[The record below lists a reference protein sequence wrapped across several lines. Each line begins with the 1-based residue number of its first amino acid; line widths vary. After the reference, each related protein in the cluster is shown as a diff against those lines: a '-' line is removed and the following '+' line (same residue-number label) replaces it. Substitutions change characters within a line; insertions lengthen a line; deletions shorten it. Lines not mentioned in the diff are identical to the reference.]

1 MEINLDIENSMK
13 HINSS
18 IRREFDVLEKQ
29 SMEMNMAILNLPVV
43 KNVIA
48 RYEATIDEK
57 NKLIETLIEE
67 KLNVLLEEKIEPL
80 RKIIS
85 QLRDCILSNEEHIQ
99 LQIDELSYVE
109 EEDEELLEEEEEL
122 EDEEVQEEE
131 ELEDDVEEVKEEEP
145 EEEELEDDVE
155 EVKEEELEDDVEEVK
170 EEELEDDVEEDEEV
184 FEIEIDDVTYFTN
197 NEENGILYEVD
208 ETGEPG
214 KQIGIIKEGE
224 AIFSQ

>member
-1 MEINLDIENSMK
+1 METNLDIENSMK

-67 KLNVLLEEKIEPL
+67 KLNELLEEKIEPL

-85 QLRDCILSNEEHIQ
+85 QLRDCILSSEEHIQ
-99 LQIDELSYVE
+99 LQIDELSYVSE
-109 EEDEELLEEEEEL
+109 EEPVEEDQDVG
-122 EDEEVQEEE
+122 EDEE
-131 ELEDDVEEVKEEEP
+131 ELEDDVEEVKEEEEEQLEDVE
-145 EEEELEDDVE
+145 EEEELDVE
-155 EVKEEELEDDVEEVK
+155 EVKEELEEH
-170 EEELEDDVEEDEEV
+170 VEEDEEV

-224 AIFSQ
+224 AIFS

>member
-1 MEINLDIENSMK
+1 METNLDIENSMK

-57 NKLIETLIEE
+57 NKLIEKLIEE
-67 KLNVLLEEKIEPL
+67 KLNALLEEKMEPL

-85 QLRDCILSNEEHIQ
+85 QLRDCILSSEEHIQ
-99 LQIDELSYVE
+99 LQIDELSYVSEEEQVEEEEEQVEE
-109 EEDEELLEEEEEL
+109 EEDQDVGEDEEELEDDVEEEEL
-122 EDEEVQEEE
+122 EEHVEEE
-131 ELEDDVEEVKEEEP
+131 ELEDDVEEVKEEL
-145 EEEELEDDVE
+145 EEH
-155 EVKEEELEDDVEEVK
+155 
-170 EEELEDDVEEDEEV
+170 VEEDEEV

-224 AIFSQ
+224 AIFS

>member
-1 MEINLDIENSMK
+1 METNLDIENSMK

-57 NKLIETLIEE
+57 NKLIEKLIEE
-67 KLNVLLEEKIEPL
+67 KLNALLEEKMEPL

-85 QLRDCILSNEEHIQ
+85 QLRDCILSSEEHIQ
-99 LQIDELSYVE
+99 LQIDELSYVSEE
-109 EEDEELLEEEEEL
+109 EEDQDVGEDEEELEDDVEEEEL
-122 EDEEVQEEE
+122 EEHVEEE
-131 ELEDDVEEVKEEEP
+131 ELEDDVEEVKEEL
-145 EEEELEDDVE
+145 EEH
-155 EVKEEELEDDVEEVK
+155 
-170 EEELEDDVEEDEEV
+170 VEEDEEV

-224 AIFSQ
+224 AIFS

>member
-1 MEINLDIENSMK
+1 METNLDIENSMK

-57 NKLIETLIEE
+57 NKLIEKLIEE
-67 KLNVLLEEKIEPL
+67 KLNALLEEKMEPL

-85 QLRDCILSNEEHIQ
+85 QLRDCILSSEEHIQ
-99 LQIDELSYVE
+99 LQIDELSYVSEEEQE
-109 EEDEELLEEEEEL
+109 EEDQDVG
-122 EDEEVQEEE
+122 EDEE
-131 ELEDDVEEVKEEEP
+131 ELEDDVEE
-145 EEEELEDDVE
+145 EELEE
-155 EVKEEELEDDVEEVK
+155 H
-170 EEELEDDVEEDEEV
+170 VEEDEEV

-224 AIFSQ
+224 AIFS

>member
-1 MEINLDIENSMK
+1 METNLDIENSMK

-67 KLNVLLEEKIEPL
+67 KLNELLEEKIEPL

-85 QLRDCILSNEEHIQ
+85 QLRDCILSSEEHIQ

-109 EEDEELLEEEEEL
+109 EEEQVEEEEDQDVGEDEEELQDDVEEEEEQV
-122 EDEEVQEEE
+122 EDVEEEE
-131 ELEDDVEEVKEEEP
+131 ELEDDVEEVKEEL
-145 EEEELEDDVE
+145 EEH
-155 EVKEEELEDDVEEVK
+155 
-170 EEELEDDVEEDEEV
+170 VEEDEEV

-224 AIFSQ
+224 AIFS

>member
-1 MEINLDIENSMK
+1 METNLDIENSMK

-29 SMEMNMAILNLPVV
+29 SMEMNMAILNLPLV

-57 NKLIETLIEE
+57 NKLIEKLIEE

-80 RKIIS
+80 RKVIS
-85 QLRDCILSNEEHIQ
+85 QLRDCILSSEEHIQ
-99 LQIDELSYVE
+99 LQIDELSYEEEEEQVE
-109 EEDEELLEEEEEL
+109 ENEEAEIEEL
-122 EDEEVQEEE
+122 EDEVKEEEEESEELEDEVKDEE
-131 ELEDDVEEVKEEEP
+131 ELEGDVEEVKE
-145 EEEELEDDVE
+145 
-155 EVKEEELEDDVEEVK
+155 
-170 EEELEDDVEEDEEV
+170 EEDEEV

-224 AIFSQ
+224 AIFS

>member
-1 MEINLDIENSMK
+1 METNLDIENSMK

-29 SMEMNMAILNLPVV
+29 SMEMNMAILNLPLV

-48 RYEATIDEK
+48 RYEVTIDEK

-67 KLNVLLEEKIEPL
+67 KLNELLEEKIEPL

-85 QLRDCILSNEEHIQ
+85 QLRDCILSSEEHIQ
-99 LQIDELSYVE
+99 LQIDELSSVE
-109 EEDEELLEEEEEL
+109 EEEQVEEDQDVGEDEEELEDDVEEEEL
-122 EDEEVQEEE
+122 EEHVEEE
-131 ELEDDVEEVKEEEP
+131 ELEDDVEEVKEEL
-145 EEEELEDDVE
+145 EEH
-155 EVKEEELEDDVEEVK
+155 
-170 EEELEDDVEEDEEV
+170 VEEDEEV

-224 AIFSQ
+224 AIFS

>member
-1 MEINLDIENSMK
+1 METNLDIENSMK

-18 IRREFDVLEKQ
+18 IRREFDLLEKQ

-57 NKLIETLIEE
+57 NKLIEKLIEE

-80 RKIIS
+80 RKVIS
-85 QLRDCILSNEEHIQ
+85 QLRDCILSSEEHIQ
-99 LQIDELSYVE
+99 LQIDELSYVSE
-109 EEDEELLEEEEEL
+109 EEREEEEVKEDEEEEESDVEELEEDEEDDVEEVKEEEP
-122 EDEEVQEEE
+122 EDDVEVQEEE
-131 ELEDDVEEVKEEEP
+131 ELEDDVE
-145 EEEELEDDVE
+145 
-155 EVKEEELEDDVEEVK
+155 
-170 EEELEDDVEEDEEV
+170 EEV

>member
-155 EVKEEELEDDVEEVK
+155 EVKEEELEDDVEE
-170 EEELEDDVEEDEEV
+170 DEEV

>member
-1 MEINLDIENSMK
+1 METNLDIENSMK

-29 SMEMNMAILNLPVV
+29 SMEMNMAILNLPLV

-57 NKLIETLIEE
+57 NKLIEKLIEE

-80 RKIIS
+80 RKVIS
-85 QLRDCILSNEEHIQ
+85 QLRDCILSSEEHIQ
-99 LQIDELSYVE
+99 LQIDELSSVE
-109 EEDEELLEEEEEL
+109 EEEQVE
-122 EDEEVQEEE
+122 EDEEVQEEDIE
-131 ELEDDVEEVKEEEP
+131 ELEDEVKEEEEESEELEDEVKDEEELEGDVEEVKE
-145 EEEELEDDVE
+145 
-155 EVKEEELEDDVEEVK
+155 
-170 EEELEDDVEEDEEV
+170 EEDEEV

-224 AIFSQ
+224 AIFS

>member
-1 MEINLDIENSMK
+1 METNLDIENSMK

-57 NKLIETLIEE
+57 NKLIETLIQE
-67 KLNVLLEEKIEPL
+67 KLNALLEEKMEPL
-80 RKIIS
+80 RKVIS
-85 QLRDCILSNEEHIQ
+85 QLRDCILSSEEHIQ
-99 LQIDELSYVE
+99 LQIDELSYVSE
-109 EEDEELLEEEEEL
+109 EE
-122 EDEEVQEEE
+122 QEEE
-131 ELEDDVEEVKEEEP
+131 EVKEDEE
-145 EEEELEDDVE
+145 EEDQDIGEDEEELEDDVE

-170 EEELEDDVEEDEEV
+170 EDEEV

-197 NEENGILYEVD
+197 NEENGILYKVD

-224 AIFSQ
+224 AIFS

>member
-1 MEINLDIENSMK
+1 METNLDIENSMK

-29 SMEMNMAILNLPVV
+29 SMEMNMAILNLPLV

-57 NKLIETLIEE
+57 NKLIEKLIEE
-67 KLNVLLEEKIEPL
+67 KLNVLLEEKMEPL
-80 RKIIS
+80 RKVIS
-85 QLRDCILSNEEHIQ
+85 QLRDCILSSEEHIQ

-109 EEDEELLEEEEEL
+109 EEEQVEEEEEVQEEDQDVGEDEEEL
-122 EDEEVQEEE
+122 EDEEEEVKDEE
-131 ELEDDVEEVKEEEP
+131 ELEEH
-145 EEEELEDDVE
+145 
-155 EVKEEELEDDVEEVK
+155 
-170 EEELEDDVEEDEEV
+170 VEEDEEV

-224 AIFSQ
+224 AIFS

>member
-1 MEINLDIENSMK
+1 METNLDIENSMK

-57 NKLIETLIEE
+57 NKLIEKLIEE
-67 KLNVLLEEKIEPL
+67 KLNVLLEEKMEPL
-80 RKIIS
+80 RKVIS
-85 QLRDCILSNEEHIQ
+85 QLRDCILSSEEHIQ

-109 EEDEELLEEEEEL
+109 EEEQVEEEEDQDVGEDEELE
-122 EDEEVQEEE
+122 EEE
-131 ELEDDVEEVKEEEP
+131 ELEDDVEEVKEEE
-145 EEEELEDDVE
+145 D
-155 EVKEEELEDDVEEVK
+155 EVKEEP
-170 EEELEDDVEEDEEV
+170 EEDEEV

-224 AIFSQ
+224 AIFS

>member
-1 MEINLDIENSMK
+1 METNLDIENSMK

-57 NKLIETLIEE
+57 NKLIEKLIEE

-80 RKIIS
+80 RKVIS
-85 QLRDCILSNEEHIQ
+85 QLRDCILSSEEHIQ
-99 LQIDELSYVE
+99 LQIDELSSVE
-109 EEDEELLEEEEEL
+109 EEEQVE
-122 EDEEVQEEE
+122 EDEEVQEEDIE
-131 ELEDDVEEVKEEEP
+131 ELEDEVKEEEEESEELEDEVKDEEELEGDVEEVKE
-145 EEEELEDDVE
+145 
-155 EVKEEELEDDVEEVK
+155 
-170 EEELEDDVEEDEEV
+170 EEDEEV

-224 AIFSQ
+224 AIFS